1 MRAAL
6 RLGPVGDI
14 WHKPALSAV
23 VALAVPLLALLWAGR
38 LDLVPYAAAG
48 SMCALYG
55 HGLPYAAR
63 ARALAWVVLGMTSG
77 TAVAL
82 VASALTGSVAV
93 RVAVAA
99 LLAGLHKAV
108 CDATRI
114 GPPGN
119 VVLTFVAASAVFVP
133 QELGDVPAH
142 VGLGLLGGLLAWTVG
157 MAPGLLRPDGPERI
171 AVARALESTAHLL
184 RTSPDPRDLSE
195 AGDFSEER
203 ESAAVRQAHH
213 AAAAAVNAAWQTLM
227 RSGVPVRRRDALSWL
242 LVRAE
247 SAAAGI
253 AEETGPGATRVPGA
267 PGASD
272 ASGVSGA
279 SGVQGVRGF
288 RAVQGVQGVRGVPGV
303 RGVSGAPAP
312 SGAARRA
319 VVGEFAGWARDL
331 RKGRPLP
338 SPPGVALP
346 ADERAELA
354 GVAAE
359 RDEFATI
366 GADRPGHAAAGG
378 GVRCGGGGGVVRV
391 MVEVARRWRVVGM
404 VFAGAAVAGWGSMA
418 LGVGR
423 PYWAVVTAAAV
434 FAANTTLSWSRAI
447 QRVVGNLLGVGLFTL
462 VAPVT
467 RLGAVALV
475 VAVLALQFATEAAI
489 TRNHWLGSVFVTPMA
504 ILMGEFA
511 GTRPVAEL
519 VADRW
524 LDTCLGAV
532 AGLLACVLV
541 PDRRA
546 ARRVRAG
553 LVRLERILAGTP
565 EPGERDRLRAALV
578 EVREA
583 ADVAAGEWWTGALP
597 HERIAAAERAG
608 HRRLATLYA

>member
-38 LDLVPYAAAG
+38 LDLVPYVAAG

-93 RVAVAA
+93 GVAVAA

-119 VVLTFVAASAVFVP
+119 VVLTFVAAGAVFVP
-133 QELGDVPAH
+133 QELGDVPGH

-184 RTSPDPRDLSE
+184 RTTPKPRALPEPRALFDGRGLSGTRGLFEGRGLSETCDLSE
-195 AGDFSEER
+195 VRDVPEGGE
-203 ESAAVRQAHH
+203 AAVVHQARH
-213 AAAAAVNAAWQTLM
+213 AAAAAVNAAWQTLL
-227 RSGVPVRRRDALSWL
+227 RSGVPARRRDALARL

-247 SAAAGI
+247 SAAAGL
-253 AEETGPGATRVPGA
+253 AEETGTGA
-267 PGASD
+267 
-272 ASGVSGA
+272 
-279 SGVQGVRGF
+279 
-288 RAVQGVQGVRGVPGV
+288 
-303 RGVSGAPAP
+303 
-312 SGAARRA
+312 AARRA
-319 VVGEFAGWARDL
+319 THGQLAGWARDL

-338 SPPGVALP
+338 SPREVVLP
-346 ADERAELA
+346 ADERAELE
-354 GVAAE
+354 GVAAGRNE
-359 RDEFATI
+359 SAPT
-366 GADRPGHAAAGG
+366 GTDRPGCAAAADGVRRGAAAGDVRREG
-378 GVRCGGGGGVVRV
+378 SGDGVRCGRGGGVVRV
-391 MVEVARRWRVVGM
+391 VAEVVRRWRVVGM
-404 VFAGAAVAGWGSMA
+404 VFAGAAVAGWGSMV

-489 TRNHWLGSVFVTPMA
+489 TRNYWLGSVFVTPMA

-524 LDTCLGAV
+524 LDTCLGAA

-553 LVRLERILAGTP
+553 LVRLERMLAGTP
-565 EPGERDRLRAALV
+565 EPAERDRLRAALV

-583 ADVAAGEWWTGALP
+583 ADVASGEWWTGALP